1 MDIYQIPFFKGI
13 DLNVVKAVNSVCST
27 TNFDSGHKIFTK
39 GDSADFLYILE
50 TGSVEL
56 LLKEEDQTRFLL
68 TEPGEVFGWS
78 SIVEKGVY
86 TSTAT
91 CKSATCV
98 LKISKQDIEEIF
110 NQYPKAAIKF
120 YQRLGSI
127 FSKRISKAIE

>member
-1 MDIYQIPFFKGI
+1 MDIYHIPFFEGI
-13 DLNVVKAVNSVCST
+13 DLTVIKAVNAVCRT
-27 TNFDSGHKIFTK
+27 TNFKSGQQIFAK

-56 LLKEEDQTRFLL
+56 LLKEEDQTCFFL

-91 CKSATCV
+91 CKADTKLLTV
-98 LKISKQDIEEIF
+98 SKQDIKEIF
-110 NQYPKAAIKF
+110 NKYPQAAIKF

-127 FSKRISKAIE
+127 FSKRISKAIG